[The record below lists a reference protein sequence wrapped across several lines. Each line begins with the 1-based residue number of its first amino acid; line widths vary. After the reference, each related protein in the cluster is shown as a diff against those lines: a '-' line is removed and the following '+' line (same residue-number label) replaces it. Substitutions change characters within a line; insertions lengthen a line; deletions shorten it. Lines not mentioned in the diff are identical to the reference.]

1 MAIGDTVDLH
11 APSPD
16 GTGAGEPIG
25 VTLTVSGIT
34 RSGFAEAAI
43 EIQAAS
49 GYVAWGDVPALN
61 EAGVAR
67 HG

>member
-1 MAIGDTVDLH
+1 MAR
-11 APSPD
+11 ARAS
-16 GTGAGEPIG
+16 PIG
-25 VTLTVSGIT
+25 VTLTVSGLT

-61 EAGVAR
+61 EAGVHAMDDSVSPADAVR
-67 HG
+67 TPTR